1 MKKAGILAAGE
12 GLRLKTIALYK
23 PMVKVCDVP
32 LLELTLK
39 NLHFKY
45 FDKICLIFNDEESK
59 MDLVQ
64 FPTLKKLHID
74 YFYMSTPSSMHSL
87 FEVSKRLKV
96 EPNEHFF
103 ISMVDSIIRP
113 IDAERFHHFC
123 MTLKTDESAIIV
135 TSFIEDE
142 KPLTLKINAEG
153 YVTEF
158 QNPVTD
164 NVLITSGVYYFS
176 GLVLPL
182 LAKEISEGK
191 TKMRNFLTELVKN
204 GHKIK
209 AFHIDKTLDIDRPE
223 DIKSAE
229 NFLRKE
235 IQ

>member
-1 MKKAGILAAGE
+1 MKKSGILAAGE

-23 PMVKVCDVP
+23 PMVKVCGVP

-39 NLHFKY
+39 NLHFHY
-45 FDKICLIFNDEESK
+45 FDKICLIFNDEECK

-64 FPTLKKLHID
+64 FPALKKLNID
-74 YFYMSTPSSMHSL
+74 YFYKSTPSSMHSL

-113 IDAERFHHFC
+113 IDAERFHNFC
-123 MTLKTDESAIIV
+123 MTLNTDESAIIV
-135 TSFIEDE
+135 TSFVEDE
-142 KPLTLKINAEG
+142 KPLTLKLNADG
-153 YVTEF
+153 YVSEF
-158 QNPVTD
+158 QTPVTD
-164 NVLITSGVYYFS
+164 NMLITSGVYYFS

-182 LAKEISEGK
+182 LVKKIDEGQ
-191 TKMRNFLTELVKN
+191 TKMRNFLTELVKS

-209 AFHIDKTLDIDRPE
+209 AFHIEKTLDIDRPE
-223 DIKSAE
+223 DILSAE
-229 NFLRKE
+229 DFLRIE